1 MSAWEGRCAASS
13 VSNNGKPYGSEYRT
27 LFQVDNI
34 KFVERRDSKPVKAPI
49 ETMAKDRIYATI
61 EPKSGQINSISIM
74 ETGKVRSQIDYRD
87 HGPFHEHVHDWDYSG
102 DKPRRSDAR
111 TLTDVERR
119 LFDKING
126 EYRKFRS

>member
-1 MSAWEGRCAASS
+1 MGGRGSS
-13 VSNNGKPYGSEYRT
+13 SGVGANGAPYGTEYLT

-34 KFVERRDSKPVKAPI
+34 KFVERRDGKPVKAPI
-49 ETMAKDRIYATI
+49 ETMSKNRIYATI

-74 ETGKVRSQIDYRD
+74 ENGKVRSQIDYRD

-102 DKPRRSDAR
+102 DKPRRGAAR
-111 TLTDVERR
+111 PLTDSERR

-126 EYRKFRS
+126 EYRRFRR